1 MLTRIEIDN
10 YRGFTSYRMDGLS
23 QVNLLVGKNN
33 SGKTAL
39 AEAIHLVTA
48 GGDPIVLAEAAQRRG
63 EMTASDDSSRLFPDL
78 THFFHGHQIAAG
90 SSFSLCCDNGYPTLT
105 VRLVPIREQLS
116 LFADVDSPGTGSFG
130 DDEFESPLTYGVVV
144 EGAVGF
150 GGGVR
155 DLSLSERG
163 AMIFNPRARGRQSVG
178 VSEVPV
184 RPTLFVPTD
193 SVPLRRLSQMWRQ
206 AILDSNQHEVV
217 KAMRLVADS
226 IREIVVLPSDGPQR
240 NMTTSRDW
248 YVVTTE
254 FKKPIPLGSF
264 GDGVRRLMSLALSLS
279 RVSGGTLLVD
289 EIDTGLHYSVMADMW
304 KLVVKKSI
312 ESNVQVFAT
321 THSWDCIEGLSQ
333 LCQLEPDLMSKVA
346 VHKIDHAIPHSVA
359 FSGESIVRMVKSDMD
374 PR

>member
-1 MLTRIEIDN
+1 MLTRVDIEN
-10 YRGFTSYRMDGLS
+10 YRGFKSYRMDGLA

-48 GGDPIVLAEAAQRRG
+48 GGDPAVLAEAAQRRG
-63 EMTASDDSSRLFPDL
+63 EMTAFDDGSRLFPDL
-78 THFFHGHQIAAG
+78 THFFHGHQIAPG
-90 SSFSLCCDNGYPTLT
+90 SSFSLRCDNGYPTLT
-105 VRLVPIREQLS
+105 VRLIPMLEQLS
-116 LFADVDSPGTGSFG
+116 LFPEVDSHTGGSSPDEDFETQPKFG
-130 DDEFESPLTYGVVV
+130 V
-144 EGAVGF
+144 EIEF
-150 GGGVR
+150 GGGAR
-155 DLSLSERG
+155 DIALTER
-163 AMIFNPRARGRQSVG
+163 AALIFNPRARGRQPSG
-178 VSEVPV
+178 LSEIQA

-193 SVPLRRLSQMWRQ
+193 SIPPRRLSQMWRQ
-206 AILDSNQHEVV
+206 AILDSNQPEVV

-226 IREIVVLPSDGPQR
+226 IRDIVVLPPDGPQR
-240 NMTTSRDW
+240 NMPTFRDW
-248 YVVTTE
+248 FVVTTE
-254 FKKPIPLGSF
+254 FKTPIPLGSF

-279 RVSGGTLLVD
+279 RVGGGTLLVD

-304 KLVVKKSI
+304 KLVVKRSI

-333 LCQLEPDLMSKVA
+333 LCQLEPDLMSQVA
-346 VHKIDHAIPHSVA
+346 IHKIDPAIPHSVP

>member
-1 MLTRIEIDN
+1 MR
-10 YRGFTSYRMDGLS
+10 
-23 QVNLLVGKNN
+23 
-33 SGKTAL
+33 
-39 AEAIHLVTA
+39 
-48 GGDPIVLAEAAQRRG
+48 P
-63 EMTASDDSSRLFPDL
+63 
-78 THFFHGHQIAAG
+78 
-90 SSFSLCCDNGYPTLT
+90 
-105 VRLVPIREQLS
+105 
-116 LFADVDSPGTGSFG
+116 
-130 DDEFESPLTYGVVV
+130 TYGVRV

-150 GGGVR
+150 GGGAK
-155 DLSLSERG
+155 DLALSERG
-163 AMIFNPRARGRQSVG
+163 ALIFNPRARARQSIG
-178 VSEVPV
+178 ISEGPV
-184 RPTLFVPTD
+184 WPTLFVPTD
-193 SVPLRRLSQMWRQ
+193 SVPPRRLSQMWRQ
-206 AILDSNQHEVV
+206 AILDSNQQDVV

-226 IREIVVLPSDGPQR
+226 IREIVVLPPDGPQR
-240 NMTTSRDW
+240 NMPTSRDW

-333 LCQLEPDLMSKVA
+333 LCELEPDLMSKVA
-346 VHKIDHAIPHSVA
+346 IHKIDHAIPHSVA

>member
-1 MLTRIEIDN
+1 MLTRVEIEN
-10 YRGFTSYRMDGLS
+10 YRGFTSYRMDGLA

-90 SSFSLCCDNGYPTLT
+90 SSFSLRCDNGYPTLT

-130 DDEFESPLTYGVVV
+130 DDEFESPPTYGVVV

-150 GGGVR
+150 GGGAR

-163 AMIFNPRARGRQSVG
+163 AMIFNPRTRGRQSVG

-193 SVPLRRLSQMWRQ
+193 SVSLRRLSQMWRQ

-240 NMTTSRDW
+240 NMPTSRDW

-346 VHKIDHAIPHSVA
+346 IHKIDSAIPHSVA